1 MTKPFDPV
9 KIAEELNWLKDHPW
23 FDMRP
28 ASIEEFLGEGY
39 LNIIEKVRPGIK
51 EACIDIFGAE
61 PQPDRIAV
69 VEEAMLTGA
78 IGIGKTTFASIAI
91 PYMVHWVLCL
101 KDPQD
106 FFDLLSGSRIAF
118 MQMSTSEGQA
128 NEVVFGDIKARI
140 EHCQWFI
147 DHYQFD
153 PKWTKQLRFPK
164 EIWVLP
170 GDSAETTFEGYNILG
185 GILDEAD
192 SHKVTQNKDYA
203 EDGYNTIHA
212 RITSRFESRGLLIVI
227 GQMKKAN
234 GFAARKY
241 RELLDNPKAHVVRM
255 TIWESRGWE
264 HYRDAATGE
273 LPVFWYDSHRKKIVP
288 DGVVPLVSN
297 KSIFKIPEVYRS
309 DFENN
314 PEKALRDLAG
324 IPPATGDPFISLV
337 DRIEECRD
345 RWNKRYRDIGS
356 PVTESCI
363 DPRFEPWFKS
373 LNTLK
378 RVMHIDM
385 AYSAKGDALGM
396 AMGHVFEMVELEG
409 ELKPYIVFDMLLR
422 MRAGAGQEIMFSDV
436 RRRVYDLIDN
446 RKFKIKKATLDG
458 FQSQDTIQQ
467 FRKRRIRAD
476 YLSVDRQKLPYE
488 DLREAIYEG
497 RVEFP
502 PYITVVSPGSTKT
515 CEIAVD
521 ELSQLTDTGKKIDH
535 PPDGSKDVAD
545 CMAAVVTELM
555 GDRQY
560 HRGLISYSSGGASPG
575 PAPTSTPGEIRMDF
589 GDMRAPTVPRDL
601 SGLGMSVPRNLRPR
615 RERY

>member
-1 MTKPFDPV
+1 MTKPFDAK
-9 KIAEELNWLKDHPW
+9 KIAEELEWLKDHPW

-39 LNIIEKVRPGIK
+39 LNIEAKVRPGIK
-51 EACIDIFGAE
+51 QACIEIFGTE

-106 FFDLLSGSRIAF
+106 YFSLLSGSRIAF

-147 DHYQFD
+147 DNYQFD

-164 EIWVLP
+164 DIWVLP

-192 SHKVTQNKDYA
+192 SHKVTENKDYA

-212 RITSRFESRGLLIVI
+212 RITSRFEDRGLIIVI

-241 RELLDNPKAHVVRM
+241 RELSDSPKAHVVRM
-255 TIWESRGWE
+255 TIWESRGWD
-264 HYRDAATGE
+264 HYRDGNGE
-273 LPVFWYDSHRKKIVP
+273 LRTFWYDSHRKKIIP
-288 DGVVPLVSN
+288 AGVVPLVTN
-297 KSIFKIPEVYRS
+297 KNIFEIPEVYRS
-309 DFENN
+309 DFTNN

-345 RWNKRYRDIGS
+345 RWSARYRGIGS
-356 PVTESCI
+356 PVTESCV
-363 DPRFEPWFKS
+363 DPRFEPWFKA
-373 LNTLK
+373 LNSLK
-378 RVMHIDM
+378 RVIHIDM

-396 AMGHVFEMVELEG
+396 AMGHVFEMREFEG

-422 MRAGAGQEIMFSDV
+422 MKAGMGQEIMFSDV

-467 FRKRRIRAD
+467 FRKRRIDAD

-488 DLREAIYEG
+488 DLREAIYED
-497 RVEFP
+497 RIEFP
-502 PYITVVSPGSTKT
+502 PYITVVSPGSSKT
-515 CEIAVD
+515 TEIAID

-535 PPDGSKDVAD
+535 PADGSKDVAD
-545 CMAAVVTELM
+545 CMAAVVTQLM

-560 HRGLISYSSGGASPG
+560 HRGLISYTSGGNSPG
-575 PAPTSTPGEIRMDF
+575 PGVAATSGEIRMDF
-589 GDMRAPTVPRDL
+589 GDMKAPVVPRDL
-601 SGLGMSVPRNLRPR
+601 SGLGASIPAHLRPR

>member
-1 MTKPFDPV
+1 VTSFDPA
-9 KIAEELNWLKDHPW
+9 KIARELAWLKDHPW
-23 FDMRP
+23 FEQRP
-28 ASIEEFLGEGY
+28 ASIEEFLGEGF
-39 LNIIEKVRPGIK
+39 LDIEAKVRPGIRK
-51 EACIDIFGAE
+51 ALVDIFGTE
-61 PQPDRIAV
+61 PQGDRIAV

-106 FFDLLSGSRIAF
+106 YFELLPGSRIAF
-118 MQMSTSEGQA
+118 MQMSTSESQA

-140 EHCQWFI
+140 EHCQWFV
-147 DHYQFD
+147 DHARFD

-192 SHKVTQNKDYA
+192 SHKVTANKDYA
-203 EDGYNTIHA
+203 EDGYTTIQR
-212 RITSRFESRGLLIVI
+212 RISSRFEHRGLIIVI

-241 RELLDNPKAHVVRM
+241 KELIQAPRAYVVRM
-255 TIWESRGWE
+255 TIWESRGWQ
-264 HYRDAATGE
+264 HYLGPDGE
-273 LPVFWYDSHRKKIVP
+273 RHSFWYDAHRKKIVP
-288 DGVVPLVSN
+288 TGVVPLVTN
-297 KSIFKIPEVYRS
+297 KNIFEIPDVYRR

-345 RWNKRYRDIGS
+345 RWQRRYRDIGS

-373 LNTLK
+373 LNSLK

-385 AYSAKGDALGM
+385 AYSPNGDALGM
-396 AMGHVFEMVELEG
+396 AMGHVHEMVELEG
-409 ELKPYIVFDMLLR
+409 ELKPYIIFDMLLR
-422 MRAGAGQEIMFSDV
+422 MKAGSGQEIMFSDV
-436 RRRVYDLIDN
+436 RRRVYDLIDKK
-446 RKFKIKKATLDG
+446 KFKIRKVTLDG

-467 FRKRRIRAD
+467 FRRRRIDAD

-488 DLREAIYEG
+488 DLREAIYES

-502 PYITVVSPGSTKT
+502 PYITLVKPGSTQST
-515 CEIAVD
+515 EIAVD

-545 CMAAVVTELM
+545 CMAAVVTTLM

-560 HRGLISYSSGGASPG
+560 HRGVISYSSGGASSGPG
-575 PAPTSTPGEIRMDF
+575 RERTPGEIHMEFD
-589 GDMRAPTVPRDL
+589 GLRAPQVPSGI
-601 SGLGMSVPRNLRPR
+601 SGLAVPVPAHLRPR